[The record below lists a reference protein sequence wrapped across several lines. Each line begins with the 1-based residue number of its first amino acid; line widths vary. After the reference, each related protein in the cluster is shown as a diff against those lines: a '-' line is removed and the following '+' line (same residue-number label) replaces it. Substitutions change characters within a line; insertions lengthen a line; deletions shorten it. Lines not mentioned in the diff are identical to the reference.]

1 MKKIYHII
9 PNALTLG
16 NLIAGCIGILF
27 LIEGDIFAS
36 AYLIWLAAFLDFL
49 DGSAA
54 RFFHSNSVI
63 GKQLDSLAD
72 LASFG
77 VLPSLIMFVM
87 VMENTEIIILPYITI
102 SIAVFGAIRL
112 ARYNLD
118 DSQAF
123 NFRGLPIPASALLIS
138 GLTFWSKSEI
148 SLLRTFASNP
158 YFLTA
163 IAIIL
168 SSLMVSGILFPS
180 LKIKNFRSSTNYFI
194 AILGIVSLGTIPI
207 FGYSSISIII
217 FIYIMMA
224 LFMYFFNIKMSE

>member
-16 NLIAGCIGILF
+16 NLIAGCIGIIF
-27 LIEGDIFAS
+27 IVEGNIFVS
-36 AYLIWLAAFLDFL
+36 VYLIWLAAFLDFL

-54 RFFHSNSVI
+54 RFFHSYSAI

-72 LASFG
+72 LVSFG
-77 VLPSLIMFVM
+77 VLPTLIMFVM
-87 VMENTEIIILPYITI
+87 VMENAKIIILPYFTI

-123 NFRGLPIPASALLIS
+123 NFRGLPIPANALLIS
-138 GLTFWSKSEI
+138 GLSFWSRSEI
-148 SLLRTFASNP
+148 SCLRMFASNP
-158 YFLTA
+158 YLLTA
-163 IAIIL
+163 VAIIL
-168 SSLMVSGILFPS
+168 SFLMVSGISFPS
-180 LKIKNFRSSTNYFI
+180 LKIRNFRSGTYYFI
-194 AILGIVSLGTIPI
+194 TILGIVSLGTILI

-217 FIYIMMA
+217 FLYIIMA